1 MTFGVPAFFGTR
13 QPVDTPAKPVAMDVT
28 FVYSNASG
36 NTNFVNGVR
45 TASNIVAFNT
55 ELTAAGIGQSL
66 VNRYSMASF
75 EYDMHS
81 VFINSRRP
89 IPQEIGFDF
98 SNNLIFVVASG
109 VEFGLRATGNFSV
122 DNSGGGGGTLPAPL
136 DSATDYALFQSGT
149 NASGQT
155 FYRVLDA
162 TTSERINLGFTS
174 FGGVNQGSLTPPAF
188 YTFTRTDLRVD
199 SAYLWVE
206 ADNISTVQWSDARN
220 VASLGANDKDE
231 TGAIYNIAAVSRSHQ
246 ALVSDIY
253 NNWPDTTDSW
263 PSGQT
268 PSGPVIDGSYRS
280 RTSNVERVIIST
292 SIGES
297 GYDDAIVG
305 TYGIANGPVG
315 ADYNLDNQGASGV
328 TDNNTNLLE
337 LDNAMQNASLKQR
350 LVFID
355 TETVSCSETANL
367 VATSVIPSGYSE
379 VGVVFPNSVYAT
391 VIYGPP
397 SLINASIND
406 IRVVGNL
413 SNTTIT
419 AAGISDGWGTAG
431 KTNTGHYAL
440 ITNGGVF
447 IKSRLD
453 QNLSLAFQLLGRT
466 VGQYLYDASL

>member
-36 NTNFVNGVR
+36 NTNFINGVR
-45 TASNIVAFNT
+45 TASNIAAFNT

-75 EYDMHS
+75 EYDIHS
-81 VFINSRRP
+81 VFIN
-89 IPQEIGFDF
+89 PQRVLEREIGFDF
-98 SNNLIFVVASG
+98 SNNLIFVVEPDVG
-109 VEFGLRATGNFSV
+109 FGLSVTGNFSV
-122 DNSGGGGGTLPAPL
+122 DDSGGGGGTLPAPL
-136 DSATDYALFQSGT
+136 AGAPYRLFNSGT
-149 NASGQT
+149 NASGQR

-174 FGGVNQGSLTPPAF
+174 FGGTNQGELIPPAF
-188 YTFTRTDLRVD
+188 YTFRRTDLRPD
-199 SAYLWVE
+199 NAYLWVE
-206 ADNISTVQWSDARN
+206 AGDISRVQWSDARN

-231 TGAIYNIAAVSRSHQ
+231 TGAIYNIAAVGRSHQ
-246 ALVSDIY
+246 TLVSNLYD
-253 NNWPDTTDSW
+253 NWPSTTDSW

-297 GYDDAIVG
+297 GSDDAIVG

-315 ADYNLDNQGASGV
+315 ADYNLDNQGPSAA

-355 TETVSCSETANL
+355 TEAVSCSETADL
-367 VATSVIPSGYSE
+367 IATSIIPSGYLE
-379 VGVVFPNSVYAT
+379 VGVIFPNSVYAT

-419 AAGISDGWGTAG
+419 AAGISDGWGTVG

-466 VGQYLYDASL
+466 VGQYLYDTSF